1 MICVC
6 GEWIGKE
13 NEVVVEKEASAS
25 HVAIHLLRFSST
37 IIIYSAKK
45 STVITLNLTY

>member
-13 NEVVVEKEASAS
+13 NEVVVEKEATAS
-25 HVAIHLLRFSST
+25 HVVIHFSL
-37 IIIYSAKK
+37 ILWILKMHE
-45 STVITLNLTY
+45 